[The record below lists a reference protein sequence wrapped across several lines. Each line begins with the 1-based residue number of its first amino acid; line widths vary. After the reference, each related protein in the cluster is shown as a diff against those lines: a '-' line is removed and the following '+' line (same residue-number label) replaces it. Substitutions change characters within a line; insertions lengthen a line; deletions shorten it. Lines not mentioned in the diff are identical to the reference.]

1 MSNSGWFSK
10 FFSQGFDSS
19 NEGFQIFVR
28 YFMPGLVIAFIWTAL
43 TDSSN
48 GGFILA
54 ALFLFSLLLVGLIIH
69 FFIKM
74 IRINNKQKSEKRFYN
89 LLKKLGMLFLIFF
102 FAFCIYAVWENA
114 FQENLFSEENE
125 KNSIYNSVSFCRDE
139 YSSSIDEESDIDN
152 NVMISYFDCVLRNL

>member
-1 MSNSGWFSK
+1 M
-10 FFSQGFDSS
+10 
-19 NEGFQIFVR
+19 R

-48 GGFILA
+48 RGFILVA
-54 ALFLFSLLLVGLIIH
+54 FILFSLLLVGLIIH

-74 IRINNKQKSEKRFYN
+74 IRINNKQKRGKRFF
-89 LLKKLGMLFLIFF
+89 KKLGMLFLILF
-102 FAFCIYAVWENA
+102 FAFWIYAIWENA
-114 FQENLFSEENE
+114 FQENLFFEENE